1 MPDTTIQRAE
11 NQAIYKRVDVTID
24 GSEPRTVISTIATGA
39 VDRDKE
45 VLLPKGAELDNY
57 RANPVVLWGHDN
69 YSPPI
74 GKNIWVTTKGNRI
87 VAKTEFADT
96 PRGNEVFEL
105 FKGGFLKAFS
115 VGFNPIE
122 HRQPT
127 TKDLTKHPEWA
138 EARRIYS
145 KWEMLEYSVVPIPA
159 NPDALVS
166 AVSKGLNVSDEL
178 WDELNMDELPEVK
191 SVVMELADPVVM
203 EVLPEAVIELAKAYD
218 MVLADPKPTA
228 KLYSVQ
234 ELTEMAQAALNQRNG
249 IV

>member
-1 MPDTTIQRAE
+1 MPDTTTK
-11 NQAIYKRVDVTID
+11 QAIYKQAKVTID
-24 GSEPRTVISTIATGA
+24 DSEPRTVISTISTGA

-45 VLLPKGAELDNY
+45 VLLPKGAEMESY

-69 YSPPI
+69 QSPPI
-74 GKNIWVTTKGNRI
+74 GKNVWIKTTSKGMI
-87 VAKTEFADT
+87 AKTEFADT

-115 VGFNPIE
+115 VGFNPTE

-138 EARRIYS
+138 EVRRIYS

-159 NPDALVS
+159 NPDALVT
-166 AVSKGLNVSDEL
+166 AVGKGLNVSDEL
-178 WDELNMDELPEVK
+178 WDELDMSELPVVK
-191 SVVMELADPVVM
+191 SVVMELADPVVID
-203 EVLPEAVIELAKAYD
+203 VLPEPVIELAKAYD
-218 MVLADPKPTA
+218 MAIADPKPTA
-228 KLYSVQ
+228 KLYSAA
-234 ELTEMAQAALNQRNG
+234 ELTEMAEAVINKKKG